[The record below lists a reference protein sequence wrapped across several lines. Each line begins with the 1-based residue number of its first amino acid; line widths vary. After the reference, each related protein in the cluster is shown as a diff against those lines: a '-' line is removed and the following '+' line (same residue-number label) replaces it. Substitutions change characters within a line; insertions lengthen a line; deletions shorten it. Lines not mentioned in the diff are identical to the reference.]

1 MSSNPNVPIA
11 GQVFSH
17 RYLQHN
23 PGFLQIATPNS
34 LVGPWVEPDLH
45 PSNHRLV
52 MRTQQLVDLSGLGER
67 LAEIAPRPATDD
79 EILTYHSEAYL
90 DRLQAMDAAGG
101 GEAGDGALMGPG
113 SLEIARLAA
122 GGVMT
127 AVDAVIAGPIRRVFA
142 NVRPPG
148 HHAMRDRGMGY
159 CIFGNVALAALH
171 ARRTYGL
178 TRVLVLDWDVHHGN
192 GTQDA
197 FYSDPGV
204 LFVSV
209 HQDDHY
215 PAGWGAV
222 GDIGEGDG
230 TGFTVNLPLPAG
242 SGNATYRGAFE
253 RVILPII
260 AEYAPELI
268 IVSAGQDAS
277 IRDSNGRMYLL
288 VDSYRWLTQA
298 VIDAA
303 QVSAGGRLVIA
314 QEGGY
319 SESYGPYCTFAIIA
333 TLAGETGL
341 IQDPIAARG
350 FDRNTTSTVVNAA
363 AEEALAAIMN
373 VQKQYWSVLRG
384 RAGGIAS

>member
-1 MSSNPNVPIA
+1 MSPAMNLPIV

-23 PGFLQIATPNS
+23 PGFFQIATPNS
-34 LVGPWVEPDLH
+34 PVGPWVEPDLH

-52 MRTQQLVDLSGLGER
+52 MRTQQLVDLSGLTGR
-67 LAEIAPRPATDD
+67 LAEIAPRPATDE
-79 EILTYHSEAYL
+79 EILAYHSEAYL
-90 DRLQAMDAAGG
+90 ERIKTLDAAGG

-113 SLEIARLAA
+113 TLAIARLAA
-122 GGVMT
+122 GGVM
-127 AVDAVIAGPIRRVFA
+127 AGVDAVMTGPVRRVFA

-159 CIFGNVALAALH
+159 CILGNVALAALY
-171 ARRTYGL
+171 ARKTYGL
-178 TRVLVLDWDVHHGN
+178 SRILVLDWDVHHGN

-197 FYSDPGV
+197 FHDDPSV

-222 GDIGEGDG
+222 GDAGTGDG

-242 SGNATYRGAFE
+242 SGNATYRAAFD
-253 RVILPII
+253 RIVLPIV
-260 AEYAPELI
+260 AKYAPELI

-277 IRDSNGRMYLL
+277 IRDSNGRMYLT

-303 QVSAGGRLVIA
+303 EATAGGRLVIA

-319 SESYGPYCTFAIIA
+319 SESYAPYCTFAIIA
-333 TLAGETGL
+333 TLAGETDL
-341 IQDPIAARG
+341 IQDPVTARG
-350 FDRNTTSTVVNAA
+350 FDRNTTSMTVNAA
-363 AEEALAAIMN
+363 AEGALSAALA
-373 VQKQYWSVLRG
+373 VQRNHWSVLRG
-384 RAGGIAS
+384 

>member
-1 MSSNPNVPIA
+1 MSPDINVTIA

-52 MRTQQLVDLSGLGER
+52 MRTQQLVDLSGLAGQ
-67 LAEIAPRPATDD
+67 LTDILPRPATDD
-79 EILTYHSEAYL
+79 EILAYHSETYL
-90 DRLQAMDAAGG
+90 ERVRALDAAGG

-113 SLEIARLAA
+113 SLAIARLAA
-122 GGVMT
+122 GGVIA
-127 AVDAVIAGPIRRVFA
+127 AVDTVMSGPVRRVFA

-159 CIFGNVALAALH
+159 CIFGNVALAVLH
-171 ARRTYGL
+171 AQRAYGL
-178 TRVLVLDWDVHHGN
+178 SRILVLDWDVHHGN

-197 FYSDPGV
+197 FYDDPGV
-204 LFVSV
+204 LFVSI

-222 GDIGEGDG
+222 GDVGTGEG
-230 TGFTVNLPLPAG
+230 TGYTVNLPLPAG
-242 SGNATYRGAFE
+242 SGNATYRAAFD

-260 AEYAPELI
+260 ADYAPELI

-277 IRDSNGRMYLL
+277 IRDSNGRMYLT

-303 QVSAGGRLVIA
+303 NATASGRLVIA

-333 TLAGETGL
+333 TLAGETDL

-350 FDRNTTSTVVNAA
+350 FDRNTTSTIINAA
-363 AEEALAAIMN
+363 AEVSLAAILD
-373 VQKQYWSVLRG
+373 VQRAYWPILRG
-384 RAGGIAS
+384 

>member
-1 MSSNPNVPIA
+1 MSEQRTAPIA

-23 PGFLQIATPNS
+23 PGALRIETPNS
-34 LVGPWVEPDLH
+34 LVGPWVDPDPH

-52 MRTQQLVDLSGLGER
+52 MRTQQLADLTGLSDR
-67 LAEIAPRPATDD
+67 LAEIPPRMATDA
-79 EILTYHSEAYL
+79 EILAYHSPAYL
-90 DRLQAMDAAGG
+90 DRVVALDDAGG
-101 GEAGDGALMGPG
+101 GEAGDGALLGPG
-113 SLEIARLAA
+113 SLAIARLAA
-122 GGVMT
+122 GGVIA
-127 AVDAVIAGPIRRVFA
+127 AVDAVMTGPTRRVFA

-171 ARRTYGL
+171 ARRTLGL
-178 TRVLVLDWDVHHGN
+178 DRVLVLDWDVHHGN

-197 FYSDPGV
+197 TRDDPGV

-215 PAGWGAV
+215 PAGWGAATDV
-222 GDIGEGDG
+222 GVGEGA
-230 TGFTVNLPLPAG
+230 GFTVNVPLPAG
-242 SGNATYRGAFE
+242 SGNATYRAAFD
-253 RVILPII
+253 RIVAPIV
-260 AEYAPELI
+260 AAYRPQLV

-277 IRDSNGRMYLL
+277 IRDGNGRMYLT
-288 VDSYRWLTQA
+288 VDSYRWLTEA
-298 VIDAA
+298 VVAMADA
-303 QVSAGGRLVIA
+303 SADGRLVVA

-319 SESYGPYCTFAIIA
+319 SESYAPWCTFAILA

-341 IQDPIAARG
+341 IRDPLAARG

-363 AEEALAAIMN
+363 AEEALSAA
-373 VQKQYWSVLRG
+373 VAAQRPYWPV
-384 RAGGIAS
+384 

>member
-1 MSSNPNVPIA
+1 MSPDIHLQIA

-34 LVGPWVEPDLH
+34 PVGPWVEPDLH

-52 MRTQQLVDLSGLGER
+52 MRTQQLVDLSGLSER
-67 LAEIAPRPATDD
+67 LVAIAPRMATDD
-79 EILTYHSEAYL
+79 EILAYHSEAYL
-90 DRLQAMDAAGG
+90 DRLRQLDAAGG

-122 GGVMT
+122 GGVMA
-127 AVDAVIAGPIRRVFA
+127 AVDAVMAGPTRRIFA

-159 CIFGNVALAALH
+159 CILGNVALAALY
-171 ARRTYGL
+171 ARNAYGL
-178 TRVLVLDWDVHHGN
+178 SRVLVLDWDVHHGN

-197 FYSDPGV
+197 FSDDPGV

-215 PAGWGAV
+215 PAGWGAAGDV
-222 GDIGEGDG
+222 GAGEG

-242 SGNATYRGAFE
+242 SGNATYRAAFD

-303 QVSAGGRLVIA
+303 DASAGGRLVIA

-333 TLAGETGL
+333 TLAGEAGL
-341 IQDPIAARG
+341 IQDPVAARG
-350 FDRNTTSTVVNAA
+350 FDRNTTSTIVNAA
-363 AEEALAAIMN
+363 AEASLATILD
-373 VQKQYWSVLRG
+373 VQRQYWPVLR
-384 RAGGIAS
+384 R

>member
-1 MSSNPNVPIA
+1 MSLDVNTSIA

-23 PGFLQIATPNS
+23 PGFLQIAAPNS
-34 LVGPWVEPDLH
+34 PVGPWVEPDLH

-52 MRTQQLVDLSGLGER
+52 MRTQQLVDLSGLAGR
-67 LAEIAPRPATDD
+67 LAEIAPRPATDE
-79 EILTYHSEAYL
+79 EILAYHSEAYL
-90 DRLQAMDAAGG
+90 ERVTALDAAGG

-113 SLEIARLAA
+113 SLAIARLAA
-122 GGVMT
+122 GGVM
-127 AVDAVIAGPIRRVFA
+127 AGVDAVMAGPVRRVFA

-159 CIFGNVALAALH
+159 CILSNVALAALY
-171 ARRTYGL
+171 ARTTYGL
-178 TRVLVLDWDVHHGN
+178 SRVLVLDWDVHHGN

-197 FYSDPGV
+197 FIDDPGV

-209 HQDDHY
+209 HQNDHY

-222 GDIGEGDG
+222 DDVGTGEG

-242 SGNATYRGAFE
+242 SGNATYRAAFD

-260 AEYAPELI
+260 AAYAPELI
-268 IVSAGQDAS
+268 LVSAGQDAS
-277 IRDSNGRMYLL
+277 IRDSNGRMYLT

-303 QVSAGGRLVIA
+303 DATADGRLVIT

-319 SESYGPYCTFAIIA
+319 SESYGPYCTFAVIA
-333 TLAGETGL
+333 TLAGQTDL

-363 AEEALAAIMN
+363 AEASLAAILN
-373 VQKQYWSVLRG
+373 VQQAYWPALR
-384 RAGGIAS
+384 A

>member
-1 MSSNPNVPIA
+1 MSSDNNTPIA

-17 RYLQHN
+17 HYLQHN

-52 MRTQQLVDLSGLGER
+52 MRTQHLVDLSGLAGQ
-67 LAEIAPRPATDD
+67 LTDIHPRPATDA
-79 EILTYHSEAYL
+79 ELLAYHSETYL
-90 DRLQAMDAAGG
+90 ERVRALDAAGG

-113 SLEIARLAA
+113 SLAIARLAA
-122 GGVMT
+122 GGVM
-127 AVDAVIAGPIRRVFA
+127 AGVDAVMTGPVRRVFA

-159 CIFGNVALAALH
+159 CILSNVALAALY
-171 ARRTYGL
+171 ARKTYGFSRIL
-178 TRVLVLDWDVHHGN
+178 ILDWDVHHGN

-197 FYSDPGV
+197 FYDDPGA

-215 PAGWGAV
+215 PAGWGAMGDV
-222 GDIGEGDG
+222 GIREGRG
-230 TGFTVNLPLPAG
+230 HTVNLPIPAG
-242 SGNATYRGAFE
+242 SGNATYRAAFD

-260 AEYAPELI
+260 AAYAPELI

-277 IRDSNGRMYLL
+277 IRDSNGRMYLT
-288 VDSYRWLTQA
+288 VDSYRWMTQA

-303 QVSAGGRLVIA
+303 GATAGGRVVIV

-333 TLAGETGL
+333 TLAGQTDL
-341 IQDPIAARG
+341 VQDPIAARG
-350 FDRNTTSTVVNAA
+350 FDRNTTSTIVNAA
-363 AEEALAAIMN
+363 AEASLAAILDM
-373 VQKQYWSVLRG
+373 QREHWPVLRE
-384 RAGGIAS
+384 

>member
-1 MSSNPNVPIA
+1 MSENVHTPLA

-52 MRTQQLVDLSGLGER
+52 MRTQQLVDLSGLAPR
-67 LAEIAPRPATDD
+67 LAGIAPRLATDE
-79 EILTYHSEAYL
+79 EILAYHSAAYL
-90 DRLQAMDAAGG
+90 DRLTALDAAGG

-113 SLEIARLAA
+113 SLAIARLAA
-122 GGVMT
+122 GGVIA
-127 AVDAVIAGPIRRVFA
+127 AVDAVIAGPTRRVFA

-159 CIFGNVALAALH
+159 CILGNVALAAH
-171 ARRTYGL
+171 RARRAHGL
-178 TRVLVLDWDVHHGN
+178 ARVLVLDWDVHHGN

-197 FYSDPGV
+197 FIDDPGV
-204 LFVSV
+204 LFVSI

-215 PAGWGAV
+215 PAGWGAAGDV
-222 GDIGEGDG
+222 GVGQGV
-230 TGFTVNLPLPAG
+230 GFTVNLPLPAG
-242 SGNATYRGAFE
+242 SGDATYRAAFD
-253 RVILPII
+253 RVILPIV
-260 AEYAPELI
+260 ASYAPELI

-277 IRDSNGRMYLL
+277 IRDSNGRMYLT
-288 VDSYRWLTQA
+288 VDSYRRLTQA
-298 VIDAA
+298 VIDLADA
-303 QVSAGGRLVIA
+303 TAEGRLLIA

-319 SESYGPYCTFAIIA
+319 SESYGPYCTFAVIA

-341 IQDPIAARG
+341 IEDPIAARG
-350 FDRNTTSTVVNAA
+350 FDRNTTSTTVNAA
-363 AEEALAAIMN
+363 AEVALSTILG
-373 VQKQYWSVLRG
+373 VQRNHWPVLRG
-384 RAGGIAS
+384 

>member
-1 MSSNPNVPIA
+1 MGHEPVA

-34 LVGPWVEPDLH
+34 LVGPWVDSDLH

-52 MRTQQLVDLSGLGER
+52 MRTQQLVDLSGLAPR
-67 LAEIAPRPATDD
+67 LAEIAPRPVTDD
-79 EILTYHSEAYL
+79 EILAYHSPDYL
-90 DRLQAMDAAGG
+90 DRITALDAAGG

-113 SLEIARLAA
+113 SLAIARLSA
-122 GGVMT
+122 GGVIA
-127 AVDAVIAGPIRRVFA
+127 AVDAVMAGPTRRVFA

-159 CIFGNVALAALH
+159 CILGNVAIAAHH
-171 ARRTYGL
+171 ARRVHGL
-178 TRVLVLDWDVHHGN
+178 SRVLVLDWDVHHGN

-197 FYSDPGV
+197 FIDDPGV

-215 PAGWGAV
+215 PAGWGAAGDV
-222 GDIGEGDG
+222 GVGEG
-230 TGFTVNLPLPAG
+230 TGYTVNLPLPAG
-242 SGNATYRGAFE
+242 SGNATYRAAFD
-253 RVILPII
+253 RVVTPIV
-260 AEYAPELI
+260 ASYAPELI

-277 IRDSNGRMYLL
+277 IRDSNGRMYLT
-288 VDSYRWLTQA
+288 VDSFRWMTQA
-298 VIDAA
+298 VIDLADA
-303 QVSAGGRLVIA
+303 TAGGRLVVA

-319 SESYGPYCTFAIIA
+319 SESYGPYCTFAVIA

-341 IQDPIAARG
+341 IEDPIAARG
-350 FDRNTTSTVVNAA
+350 FDRNTTSTQVNAA
-363 AEEALAAIMN
+363 AEAALGAIVAA
-373 VQKQYWSVLRG
+373 QRDYWPVLRG
-384 RAGGIAS
+384 

>member
-1 MSSNPNVPIA
+1 MSLALDSPIA

-34 LVGPWVEPDLH
+34 PVGPWVEPDLH

-52 MRTQQLVDLSGLGER
+52 MRTQQLIDLSGLAGR
-67 LAEIAPRPATDD
+67 LAEVAPRLATDD
-79 EILTYHSEAYL
+79 EILAYHSEVYL
-90 DRLQAMDAAGG
+90 ERIAALDAAGG

-113 SLEIARLAA
+113 SLAIARLAA
-122 GGVMT
+122 GGVM
-127 AVDAVIAGPIRRVFA
+127 AGVDAVMTGPVRRVFA

-159 CIFGNVALAALH
+159 CFLANVALAVLY
-171 ARRTYGL
+171 ARKTYGL
-178 TRVLVLDWDVHHGN
+178 ARVLVLDWDVHHGN

-197 FYSDPGV
+197 FIDDPGV

-215 PAGWGAV
+215 PAGWGAAGDV
-222 GDIGEGDG
+222 GTGDG

-242 SGNATYRGAFE
+242 SGNATYRAAFD
-253 RVILPII
+253 RIILPII
-260 AEYAPELI
+260 AAYAPELI

-277 IRDSNGRMYLL
+277 IRDSNGRMYLT

-303 QVSAGGRLVIA
+303 DATASGRLVIA

-333 TLAGETGL
+333 TLAGETDL
-341 IQDPIAARG
+341 IEDPVAARG
-350 FDRNTTSTVVNAA
+350 FDRNTTSTVVNPA
-363 AEEALAAIMN
+363 AEEALAAIVG
-373 VQKQYWSVLRG
+373 VQRGYWPVL
-384 RAGGIAS
+384 

>member
-1 MSSNPNVPIA
+1 MSIDANAPVA

-23 PGFLQIATPNS
+23 PGALGISTPNS
-34 LVGPWVEPDLH
+34 LVGPWVEPDPH

-52 MRTQQLVDLSGLGER
+52 MRTQQLIDLCGLADR
-67 LAEIAPRPATDD
+67 LAEIAPRPATDE
-79 EILTYHSEAYL
+79 EILAYHSPEYL
-90 DRLQAMDAAGG
+90 DRITALDAAGG

-113 SLEIARLAA
+113 SLAIARLAA
-122 GGVMT
+122 GGVMA
-127 AVDAVIAGPIRRVFA
+127 AVDAVMAGPTRRIFA

-159 CIFGNVALAALH
+159 CILGNVALAALH

-178 TRVLVLDWDVHHGN
+178 SRILVLDWDVHHGN
-192 GTQDA
+192 GTQDTFA
-197 FYSDPGV
+197 GDPGV

-215 PAGWGAV
+215 PAGWGAA
-222 GDIGEGDG
+222 DQIGSGAG

-242 SGNATYRGAFE
+242 SGNATYRAAFD
-253 RVILPII
+253 RVIRPVV
-260 AEYAPELI
+260 AAYVPELV

-277 IRDSNGRMYLL
+277 VRDSNGRMYLT
-288 VDSYRWLTQA
+288 VPSYQWLTETA
-298 VIDAA
+298 IAMADAT
-303 QVSAGGRLVIA
+303 AGGRLVIA

-319 SESYGPYCTFAIIA
+319 SESYAPYCTFAIIA

-341 IQDPIAARG
+341 IEDPIAARG
-350 FDRNTTSTVVNAA
+350 HARNTTSTVVNAA
-363 AEEALAAIMN
+363 AKEALAAILA
-373 VQKQYWSVLRG
+373 VQRGYWPVLR
-384 RAGGIAS
+384 I